1 MMGITGSYT
10 PVFYPS
16 SILHDGITHWRTRLE
31 FIATEYPFN
40 FGTHFKSVFFY
51 ERLTIIF
58 LPMPENVD
66 HRKGYA
72 CLRRDSLAGNQN
84 FRNRLLDTVS
94 TVAELKAVRKNGEEK
109 LKTKIKEFRT
119 LYPDRDRL
127 IMKYKIL
134 DAVNNLISVIFV
146 GMAIP
151 VIIYI
156 FKRR

>member
-1 MMGITGSYT
+1 M
-10 PVFYPS
+10 
-16 SILHDGITHWRTRLE
+16 
-31 FIATEYPFN
+31 
-40 FGTHFKSVFFY
+40 
-51 ERLTIIF
+51 
-58 LPMPENVD
+58 
-66 HRKGYA
+66 
-72 CLRRDSLAGNQN
+72 AGNQN